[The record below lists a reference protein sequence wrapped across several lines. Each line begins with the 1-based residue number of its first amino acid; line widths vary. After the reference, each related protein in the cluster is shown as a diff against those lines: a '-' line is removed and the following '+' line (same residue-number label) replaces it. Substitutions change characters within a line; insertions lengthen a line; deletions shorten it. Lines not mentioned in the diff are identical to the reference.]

1 MGTEGDKATLSIGEI
16 AQRIRMIRG
25 HRVVLDTDLAGF
37 YGVATA
43 RFNQQVRR
51 NLQRFP
57 SDFMFQLD
65 ENEFASLRLQTATLK
80 TGRGRHRKYLPLV
93 FTEHGAIMA
102 ATLLNSP
109 RATEISVHV
118 VRAFVELKSILAS
131 NREIA
136 DKLFQLERK
145 VSRHDRAIAEL
156 IDAMR
161 ELLSPPDP
169 PRQPIGFIMPQT
181 KSKRPLARTKA

>member
-1 MGTEGDKATLSIGEI
+1 
-16 AQRIRMIRG
+16 MIRG
-25 HRVVLDTDLAGF
+25 QRVVLDTDLAGF

-65 ENEFASLRLQTATLK
+65 ENEFASLRLQTATIK

-131 NREIA
+131 NREMA
-136 DKLFQLERK
+136 DKFLQLERR
-145 VSRHDRAIAEL
+145 VSRHDLAIAEL
-156 IDAMR
+156 IDSMR
-161 ELLSPPDP
+161 ALLSPPDP
-169 PRQPIGFIMPQT
+169 PKQPMGFVTPQT
-181 KSKRPLARTKA
+181 KSKKAQARLKA